1 MWLEVKQPTDAIWL
15 AAGSLL
21 GKPILR
27 LRGQPRLKRFV
38 GHLEGSATYNESKEA
53 EHDLINRCP
62 DLCR

>member
-15 AAGSLL
+15 AAGPLL

-38 GHLEGSATYNESKEA
+38 GHLEGSAITKAKKLN
-53 EHDLINRCP
+53 IF
-62 DLCR
+62 